1 MLNKISQ
8 FIEKHLQPEDDAPAL
23 SFEQKQLAVAALLI
37 EVGTA
42 DHLLDDTEL
51 ATLRDILH
59 RKYNLSSERLDELSE
74 LAKSEQDDAT
84 SLHQFTHQ
92 VNQACNDQ
100 EKYELIKAMWEVA
113 YADGELD
120 KYEEALIRK
129 VADLIHVSH
138 SMFIHARNSVR
149 DGAVN

>member
-23 SFEQKQLAVAALLI
+23 SSEQKQLAVAALLI

-42 DHLLDDTEL
+42 DRLLDDTEL
-51 ATLRDILH
+51 ATLRNILH
-59 RKYNLSSERLDELSE
+59 RKYNLDPAQLDELSE
-74 LAKSEQDDAT
+74 MARSEQDDAT
-84 SLHQFTHQ
+84 SLHQFTYQ
-92 VNQACNDQ
+92 INQTCSDD
-100 EKYELIKAMWEVA
+100 EKYELVKAMWEVA

-129 VADLIHVSH
+129 VADLIYVSH

-149 DGAVN
+149 DGQQ

>member
-1 MLNKISQ
+1 MLNKITQ
-8 FIEKHLQPEDDAPAL
+8 FIEQHLQPEEDAPAL
-23 SFEQKQLAVAALLI
+23 SSEQKQMAVAALLI

-42 DHLLDDTEL
+42 DRLLDDTEL
-51 ATLRDILH
+51 QTLRTILQ
-59 RKYNLSSERLDELSE
+59 RQFNLEPEKLNELSA

-84 SLHQFTHQ
+84 SLHQFTSQ
-92 VNQACNDQ
+92 INDACDPD
-100 EKYELIKAMWEVA
+100 EKYDLIKSMWEVA

-129 VADLIHVSH
+129 VAELIHVSH

-149 DGAVN
+149 DAQN

>member
-1 MLNKISQ
+1 MLNKITQ
-8 FIEKHLQPEDDAPAL
+8 FIEKHLQPKDDAPAL

-42 DHLLDDTEL
+42 DRLLDDTEL
-51 ATLRDILH
+51 ATLRTILH
-59 RKYNLSSERLDELSE
+59 RKYNLDPARLDELSE
-74 LAKSEQDDAT
+74 LARSEQDDAT
-84 SLHQFTHQ
+84 SLHQFTYQ
-92 VNQACNDQ
+92 VNQACNDD

-129 VADLIHVSH
+129 VADLIYVSH

-149 DGAVN
+149 DASE